1 MQKQKRYLEEKIQKI
16 IKEEP
21 QPRKPLKL
29 PEEDSLLNSVT
40 RNQKLI
46 LDLFNK
52 VSELNTSEIAVRL
65 NMSPDT
71 VKKNLKS
78 LTDSGYIVK
87 YGSTKGAWYKKR

>member
-16 IKEEP
+16 IKEES
-21 QPRKPLKL
+21 QPGKPIKRT
-29 PEEDSLLNSVT
+29 EEDSLLNSVT
-40 RNQKLI
+40 CNQKLI